1 MAEWSGLL
9 IESHMVE
16 IVALPKGQSKLI
28 INKLVSLIVET
39 KDLDAWMLGYPS
51 AFCFPYLTKDEQELL
66 DNA

>member
-1 MAEWSGLL
+1 
-9 IESHMVE
+9 MVE
-16 IVALPKGQSKLI
+16 IVPLPKGQSKLI

-39 KDLDAWMLGYPS
+39 KDLDAWMLGYSS